1 MDVVNDASEGGEGR
15 ERGARSI
22 KQSNASKGFT
32 RAHSLNR
39 QTACLLVP
47 RMLVV
52 EFLHPT
58 ICSKEREKQNLL
70 EHASSIS
77 CEKSCKLIPMELI
90 VTGYLLNCIIKLK
103 FHS

>member
-32 RAHSLNR
+32 RAHSLTR
-39 QTACLLVP
+39 QTDGMSS

-70 EHASSIS
+70 EHAISIS
-77 CEKSCKLIPMELI
+77 SDKSCKLIPLELI